1 MLLTF
6 HTTDGQ
12 PLIVASD
19 DLISVVSDD
28 NATHIKLMSYDSYI
42 QVTESWDQLEP
53 ILDEISDY

>member
-19 DLISVVSDD
+19 DLLGVVADGAS
-28 NATHIKLMSYDSYI
+28 THIKIMSYDSYI
-42 QVTESWDQLEP
+42 KVTETWDQLEP
-53 ILDEISDY
+53 ILNEIADY